1 MPSRRRPLPLLR
13 WLPPPPPP
21 PSLPRLRL
29 RAWSSRCGPERVDVR
44 CGTAGHVSVRLF
56 NGAHDARNRHA
67 LVIHLPSSPAVDD
80 DAAAPLPTFLQ
91 HLPVAQINYRW
102 GGDASRAFHWP
113 RPVHETSFAYAWL
126 HANLAP
132 PSNAGRDIFVFG
144 SHLGASLA
152 ASLALT
158 ETHDNAKFD
167 IRGLVAYN
175 GIYNWTM
182 FMPEH
187 RINKLASKT
196 SPSVQKL
203 QSRLPSLFRRPSDLL
218 DPFASPSLFFHS
230 PGLLAPRWFA
240 SANDDDDTVWDQD
253 EQAAT
258 VSLKPPRKSLSV
270 FPPPKSSLR
279 IPETFLLHHDGGD
292 DNGTK
297 AVGHSLR
304 SQARELALLMRRS
317 IVESEK
323 RGTVEWDEKED
334 ADVAD
339 EEAQM
344 RVQAVDAGPL
354 TDEAGFMALDW
365 MRERTD
371 AM

>member
-1 MPSRRRPLPLLR
+1 MPSRRRPLLLFR
-13 WLPPPPPP
+13 RPPSPPPPPP
-21 PSLPRLRL
+21 PLPRLRL
-29 RAWSSRCGPERVDVR
+29 RALSSRCGPERVDVR
-44 CGTAGHVSVRLF
+44 CGSAGHVSVHLF

-67 LVIHLPSSPAVDD
+67 LVIHLPSSPTVD
-80 DAAAPLPTFLQ
+80 DAAAPLPAFLQ

-102 GGDASRAFHWP
+102 GGADSRALHWP
-113 RPVHETSFAYAWL
+113 TPVHETSFAYAWL

-132 PSNAGRDIFVFG
+132 PSNGGRDMFVFG

-158 ETHDNAKFD
+158 ETHDDAKFG

-218 DPFASPSLFFHS
+218 DPFASPSLFFHG

-240 SANDDDDTVWDQD
+240 SDDDNTVWDQD

-258 VSLKPPRKSLSV
+258 VSLKPPRKSMTV

-279 IPETFLLHHDGGD
+279 IPETFLLHHDGD
-292 DNGTK
+292 GTK

-323 RGTVEWDEKED
+323 RATVEWDEKED
-334 ADVAD
+334 VDVAD

-354 TDEAGFMALDW
+354 ADDAGFMALDW

>member
-1 MPSRRRPLPLLR
+1 MPFRRRPLLLPK
-13 WLPPPPPP
+13 WP
-21 PSLPRLRL
+21 PSLSRLRL
-29 RAWSSRCGPERVDVR
+29 RAWSSRCGPERVDIR
-44 CGTAGHVSVRLF
+44 CGTAGHVSVHLF

-80 DAAAPLPTFLQ
+80 TASPLPTFLE

-102 GGDASRAFHWP
+102 GGVASRELHWP
-113 RPVHETSFAYAWL
+113 TPVHETSFAFAWL
-126 HANLAP
+126 YANLAP
-132 PSNAGRDIFVFG
+132 PANAGRDMFVFG

-158 ETHDNAKFD
+158 ETHADAKFG

-187 RINKLASKT
+187 RINKLMSKT

-203 QSRLPSLFRRPSDLL
+203 RSRLPSLFRRPSDLL

-240 SANDDDDTVWDQD
+240 SANDDETVWDEE
-253 EQAAT
+253 EQSAT
-258 VSLKPPRKSLSV
+258 VSLKPPRKSLTV

-279 IPETFLLHHDGGD
+279 IPETFLLYHDGDGAVSGKD
-292 DNGTK
+292 
-297 AVGHSLR
+297 VGHSLR

-323 RGTVEWDEKED
+323 RGAVEWDED
-334 ADVAD
+334 QDLDVAD

-344 RVQAVDAGPL
+344 RVQAVDSGPL
-354 TDEAGFMALDW
+354 ADDAGFMALEW